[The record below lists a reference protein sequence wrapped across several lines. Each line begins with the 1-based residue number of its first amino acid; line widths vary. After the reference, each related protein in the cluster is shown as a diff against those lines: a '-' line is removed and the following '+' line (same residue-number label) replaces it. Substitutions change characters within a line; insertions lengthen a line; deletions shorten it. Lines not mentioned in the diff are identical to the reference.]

1 MSLTPEEN
9 KTPDTQEEE
18 STIFGASP
26 VKDKERKAPKKNK
39 MLKTALSAF
48 LALAVLVGGTVAVIK
63 LIPEKQKEENNPET
77 EQITIFAY
85 KDVDVESVTVN
96 RTGST
101 VVYNSA
107 LEETKTESESSATAK
122 WSINGLDATL
132 IDESAL
138 SSHVASLITM
148 NATREIEVEEG
159 ADYGFS
165 APLYTL
171 SLKLRDGGEKSLLLG
186 NKTPSSSGF
195 YAQLSGNS
203 KVYLVSPDTADLL
216 DTKNEDFSIT
226 TVVPAQKSTDATK
239 AYFSEDTLNLFDTM
253 TIERK
258 GEKTLSFVS
267 NFGDDINQMIPYT
280 MVSPYNRSANTDAI
294 SNIVELVS
302 GGITA
307 TSAYAFNPTAKDL
320 QLYGMSNPELTFE
333 LKYGKNTIAFS
344 ATRQADGD
352 FAVMTPENSKIIF
365 RVAASSI
372 TFADTALEDFL
383 SSMPFIE
390 MITNFESFTFET
402 ESGKNIFTMSYE
414 KDDNGEEQIASVKA
428 NGKEVEKE
436 QFQTY
441 YQHLVGTEPSDA
453 VFEKVNKTADF
464 TIFCKARPGQ
474 KDFTLKFIKNT
485 DRRYYFEIN
494 GEPIGLVST
503 TYVEK
508 LMNYQR
514 DLANGKTIPEF

>member
-1 MSLTPEEN
+1 
-9 KTPDTQEEE
+9 
-18 STIFGASP
+18 
-26 VKDKERKAPKKNK
+26 
-39 MLKTALSAF
+39 
-48 LALAVLVGGTVAVIK
+48 
-63 LIPEKQKEENNPET
+63 
-77 EQITIFAY
+77 
-85 KDVDVESVTVN
+85 
-96 RTGST
+96 
-101 VVYNSA
+101 
-107 LEETKTESESSATAK
+107 
-122 WSINGLDATL
+122 
-132 IDESAL
+132 
-138 SSHVASLITM
+138 
-148 NATREIEVEEG
+148 EEG

-195 YAQLSGNS
+195 YAQLSGDS

-216 DTKNEDFSIT
+216 DTKNEDFSIK

-280 MVSPYNRSANTDAI
+280 MVSPYNRSANTDAV
-294 SNIVELVS
+294 SNIVKLVS

-402 ESGKNIFTMSYE
+402 ESGKNVFTMSYE

-441 YQHLVGTEPSDA
+441 YQYLVGTEPSDA

>member
-26 VKDKERKAPKKNK
+26 VREEKRKTPKKHK

-48 LALAVLVGGTVAVIK
+48 LALAILVGGTVAVIK
-63 LIPEKQKEENNPET
+63 LIPEKEEEDSTQKT
-77 EQITIFAY
+77 EQITVFTH
-85 KDVDVESVTVN
+85 KDTDVEKVTVE
-96 RTGST
+96 RTAGK
-101 VVYNSA
+101 VVYTST
-107 LEETKTESESSATAK
+107 LVKEKTESESATATK
-122 WSINGLDATL
+122 WSIDGIDAAL
-132 IDESAL
+132 IDESSL
-138 SSHVASLITM
+138 STHIASLITI
-148 NATREIEVEEG
+148 NASREIEIEEG
-159 ADYGFS
+159 ADYGF
-165 APLYTL
+165 ATPLYTL
-171 SLKLRDGGEKSLLLG
+171 SLKLRDGKESKLLLG
-186 NKTPSSSGF
+186 NKTPSASGF
-195 YAQLSGNS
+195 YAKTADGD
-203 KVYLVSPDTADLL
+203 KVYLVSTDTADLL
-216 DTKNEDFSIT
+216 DAKNEEFSIK
-226 TVVPAQKSTDATK
+226 TVIAAQKSTDATK
-239 AYFSEDTLNLFDTM
+239 AYFSEDTLTFFDTM
-253 TIERK
+253 TIARK
-258 GEKTLSFVS
+258 GEKTISFIS
-267 NFGDDINQMIPYT
+267 SFDEDTNQMLPYT
-280 MVSPYNRSANTDAI
+280 MVSPYNRSADTDTVT
-294 SNIVELVS
+294 NLVTLAS
-302 GGITA
+302 GGLNA
-307 TSAYAFNPTAKDL
+307 DSAYAFNPTAKDL
-320 QLYGMSNPELTFE
+320 QLYGMTNPELVFE
-333 LKYGKNTIAFS
+333 LKYGSNVIKFS
-344 ATRQADGD
+344 ATKQSDGY

-402 ESGKNIFTMSYE
+402 ESGKNVFTMSYE

-428 NGKEVEKE
+428 NGKEVEKG

-441 YQHLVGTEPSDA
+441 YQYLVGTEPSDV

-485 DRRYYFEIN
+485 DRRYYYEIN

-503 TYVEK
+503 SYVEK

-514 DLANGKTIPEF
+514 ELADGKTIPEY